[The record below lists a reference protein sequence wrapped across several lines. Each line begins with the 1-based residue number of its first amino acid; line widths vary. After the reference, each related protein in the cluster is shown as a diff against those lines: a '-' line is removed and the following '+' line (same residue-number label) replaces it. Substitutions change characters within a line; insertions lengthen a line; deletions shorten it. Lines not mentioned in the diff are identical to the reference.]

1 ENALLYSLVTQSL
14 QTLDELPSF
23 LYKVWNASKKSSP
36 MAYPYEASGSRDGD
50 FYDMA
55 RRLLTCGVN
64 KEVALESLQLAYQ
77 YFVPYKK
84 DFPFQTVQEKVESAW
99 RTVNKGKSFL

>member
-1 ENALLYSLVTQSL
+1 
-14 QTLDELPSF
+14 
-23 LYKVWNASKKSSP
+23 

-55 RRLLTCGVN
+55 RRLLTCGVS
-64 KEVALESLQLAYQ
+64 KLDVLESLQLAYQ

-99 RTVNKGKSFL
+99 RTVNQGKRC